1 MPLFFDPLHN
11 SRVTSPVLFEV
22 SINPRASIFIP
33 ELYFLSTLPKRFQR
47 SYSHLFSSLSY
58 IPIIDGILAI
68 KKHLKEVDNVPLLV
82 SLFTDS
88 TSSRIREMVEI
99 FKDHGEVVMCVGSS
113 CRLQNN
119 SIFQVSDLAVA
130 VATLPGDKQQIPVD
144 ISDLINRFPVY
155 YGKSKRDIASKLAH
169 NGNNNNNNNN
179 KNNNNSNVNSN
190 SNIDGDNNYGKNDIH
205 IDSNNSSNNNNNNNA
220 KKLNTTPH
228 SSCLCR
234 DDLLLHY
241 RLIGLGTSPLL
252 QLPPVLASSVYMQND
267 NAENVS
273 HSSYYAI
280 NRKSNNV
287 NGSRDDINNDNNY
300 NNNDNNKNNYES
312 KNENL
317 NRLKL
322 SALLEGIHMGRVYLV
337 NSLQACA
344 FLAVSCLSLALW
356 PLTACA
362 LPLSLPPSLPPPM
375 ALLFLFLYIPLLS
388 FSILFGPG
396 PDGIMKATP
405 RKNLKIKNLK
415 NSKFSLWSNK
425 IEKNSEMEIFSE
437 SENLIFQQQ
446 RDRKSKDESRFFR
459 YLLTRCMYT
468 SFSLFV
474 AGWLACGE
482 IFSTPKMS
490 PKGTRG
496 QDYER

>member
-1 MPLFFDPLHN
+1 MIRYTLLTSPYL
-11 SRVTSPVLFEV
+11 TSPVLFEH
-22 SINPRASIFIP
+22 SINPWDSIFIH
-33 ELYFLSTLPKRFQR
+33 ELYLPSTLSKRFKC
-47 SYSHLFSSLSY
+47 SYSHPFFSLSC
-58 IPIIDGILAI
+58 ILIIDGIQAI

-155 YGKSKRDIASKLAH
+155 YGKSNRDIASKLAH
-169 NGNNNNNNNN
+169 NNNNNNNYSNNNINNSSNIDGDMSNINIDSDNNNHNKYNNNNNNNN
-179 KNNNNSNVNSN
+179 NT
-190 SNIDGDNNYGKNDIH
+190 
-205 IDSNNSSNNNNNNNA
+205 

-234 DDLLLHY
+234 DDLLLHS

-267 NAENVS
+267 NAKNVS
-273 HSSYYAI
+273 HSSYCAI

-287 NGSRDDINNDNNY
+287 NGNRDDNNNNNDNNNS

-312 KNENL
+312 RNENL

-405 RKNLKIKNLK
+405 RKNPKIKNLK
-415 NSKFSLWSNK
+415 NSKSSLWSNK
-425 IEKNSEMEIFSE
+425 NEKNSEMEIFSE